1 MLFDLYKEPPV
12 LAHGIALSS
21 ILTTFTIWLFAG
33 YLFKLAYFHKNEKI
47 IANQYLTIFA
57 LVITFINWLGLD
69 INLYIISPV
78 YFYLAYI
85 SYRWIP
91 AKSLKWINLSTALFI
106 LFIISTY
113 AFFNYKIHYI
123 TYVFFSSND
132 ILEYTFKF
140 KPYFLIYH
148 VGDFLGSVQFT
159 IAGEPVL
166 YTNEPL
172 QYRIY
177 LFYYTLNFIGLAV
190 WFWIYLDVLKKHKFN
205 YEKALNKAKSDETHN
220 PIVNANPN
228 ITKLDNQPKDDC
240 ENITKTDEKVINN
253 SSHSS
258 IEQVHFFNQKNNVNV
273 NSLTIS
279 KQETMENI
287 QSLSQYF
294 EDKLHKNEHDNL
306 VLREAI
312 LNIKEKEFELK
323 VQKHTLVNH
332 PIFSSIKSIEQLR
345 VFMEHHVYCVWD
357 FMSLL
362 KRLQREICCVQVPW
376 NPVKNAMA
384 CRLINEIV
392 LGEESDITPNG
403 NYASHFD
410 IYIQAMEDIGA
421 NTQTVKQFIHA
432 MSKYQQDNTN
442 EHYKKA
448 LNIIPPVA
456 AKFVNH
462 TLDIALNQSLYA
474 NLGSFFHGRE
484 NVIPGM
490 FSHLL
495 KTWSIDEEKAPMFH
509 YYLIRHIELDG
520 DEHGPAGDKLIHSM
534 TEGNTQAIIEMLDC
548 SILSVKSRI
557 QLWNDLQK
565 IL

>member
-1 MLFDLYKEPPV
+1 MLFDLYTEPPI

-21 ILTTFTIWLFAG
+21 ILTTFTIWLFAA
-33 YLFKLAYFHKNEKI
+33 YLFKLPYFYKTEKI

-57 LVITFINWLGLD
+57 FIITFINWLGVD
-69 INLYIISPV
+69 INLYIIAPV

-91 AKSLKWINLSTALFI
+91 TKSLKWINLSTALFI

-140 KPYFLIYH
+140 KPYFLNYH

-159 IAGEPVL
+159 ISGEPVL

-205 YEKALNKAKSDETHN
+205 YEKALNKIEQTGIKNN
-220 PIVNANPN
+220 PIIQQADKEAQQIEPSASLVPKET
-228 ITKLDNQPKDDC
+228 IQPVTK
-240 ENITKTDEKVINN
+240 INL
-253 SSHSS
+253 ST
-258 IEQVHFFNQKNNVNV
+258 IEY
-273 NSLTIS
+273 
-279 KQETMENI
+279 TMENMNNNTHNN
-287 QSLSQYF
+287 LSTLSHTF
-294 EDKLHKNEHDNL
+294 ETQLQKNTEDNL
-306 VLREAI
+306 SLREII
-312 LNIKEKEFELK
+312 LTIKEKEFALK

-332 PIFSSIKSIEQLR
+332 PIFSSIKTIEQLR

-362 KRLQREICCVQVPW
+362 KRLQKEICCVQVPW

-421 NTQTVKQFIHA
+421 NTQVVKQFIHV
-432 MSKYQQDNTN
+432 MSEYQQNLTQEN
-442 EHYKKA
+442 YQKA
-448 LNIIPPVA
+448 LHIIPPIA
-456 AKFVNH
+456 AKFVSH
-462 TLDIALNQSLYA
+462 TLDIALNQSVYA

-495 KTWSIDEEKAPMFH
+495 KTWSINEEKAPMFH

-534 TEGNTQAIIEMLDC
+534 TENNSQAIIEMLDF
-548 SILSVKSRI
+548 SIQSVQSRI
-557 QLWNDLQK
+557 QLWDDLQK